1 MSTAIV
7 KPQWSPFNI
16 FLMVLGFVFFW
27 PLGLA
32 MLAYILWGEHYG
44 GTSDKAEKWMKKQKH
59 KMRGCR
65 GRHNRFGATG
75 NAAFDEYREAEIRRL
90 EEERM
95 RLEQERED
103 FEAFL
108 RNLHMARDREEFDR
122 FKSEHKT
129 RQFDEDGEATKSK
142 KKKGSSDEDDA

>member
-1 MSTAIV
+1 
-7 KPQWSPFNI
+7 
-16 FLMVLGFVFFW
+16 MVLGFVFFW

-32 MLAYILWGEHYG
+32 MLGYILWGEHYG
-44 GTSDKAEKWMKKQKH
+44 GSSEKAEKWMKKQKH
-59 KMRGCR
+59 KMRGCGNGHKR
-65 GRHNRFGATG
+65 YGATG

-103 FEAFL
+103 FEEFL

-122 FKSEHKT
+122 FKSAHKS
-129 RQFDEDGEATKSK
+129 RQFDDEDEVAKPK
-142 KKKGSSDEDDA
+142 KKKRSSDEDDA

>member
-7 KPQWSPFNI
+7 KPQWSPMNI

-44 GTSDKAEKWMKKQKH
+44 GSSEKAEKWMKKQKH
-59 KMRGCR
+59 KMRGCGG
-65 GRHNRFGATG
+65 GRHGRFSATG

-90 EEERM
+90 EEERL

-103 FEAFL
+103 FEEFL

-122 FKSEHKT
+122 FKADRTS
-129 RQFDEDGEATKSK
+129 RRFDDEDEAPKPK
-142 KKKGSSDEDDA
+142 KKKKSDEDDA

>member
-7 KPQWSPFNI
+7 KPQWSPLNI

-44 GTSDKAEKWMKKQKH
+44 GTSEKAEKWMNKQKH
-59 KMRGCR
+59 KMRGCGR
-65 GRHNRFGATG
+65 GRGGRFSATG
-75 NAAFDEYREAEIRRL
+75 NAAFDEYREAEMRRL

-95 RLEQERED
+95 RLEQEREE
-103 FEAFL
+103 FEDFL

-122 FKSEHKT
+122 FKADRT
-129 RQFDEDGEATKSK
+129 ARRFDDEEPKAK
-142 KKKGSSDEDDA
+142 KKKKSEDDDA

>member
-1 MSTAIV
+1 MSTAII
-7 KPQWSPFNI
+7 KPHWSPINI
-16 FLMVLGFVFFW
+16 ALMVLGFVFFW

-44 GTSDKAEKWMKKQKH
+44 GTSDKAEKWMHKQKC
-59 KMRGCR
+59 KMRSR
-65 GRHNRFGATG
+65 RSRYGRHSATG

-95 RLEQERED
+95 RLEQERAD
-103 FEAFL
+103 FEDFL

-122 FKSEHKT
+122 FKSEHK
-129 RQFDEDGEATKSK
+129 AKSF
-142 KKKGSSDEDDA
+142 DEDDAEEVSKPKKKKRSEDDE

>member
-59 KMRGCR
+59 KMRGCG
-65 GRHNRFGATG
+65 GRHHRYGATG